1 MKKLVYSLLTLATIM
16 GLLSGTVE
24 GKNNGLDY
32 EKSRKIS
39 KSYEVKSNVKLAIE
53 NSFGRVHVNTWD
65 QNKITVDIEIIARMS
80 NESRAQDLLDKID
93 IKIEESSSIISF
105 ETVLGRL
112 KNRDRE
118 EFEINYKVNMPK
130 KNDLKLRNSFGGN
143 YIGDLMGESEINVS
157 YGDFRIE
164 KLLGLADIKIS
175 FSDGSIQL
183 VKQGEIE
190 IKYSDVEINELGVV
204 KMEQGFSD
212 VEIEKIGTIDLT
224 SKYGDME
231 IGTVQGIKGYV
242 GYSEFSIDR
251 LEVELDIEASYSG
264 NFTIDEV
271 AKDFTKIIIDGKF
284 GDYRI
289 SFEEGANF
297 TFDTELSFSDF
308 SYSGLPL
315 DFEYKIR
322 EDFKGRYKGKMGSG
336 KGGYIRIDTSYGD
349 IRFR

>member
-1 MKKLVYSLLTLATIM
+1 MKKLAYNLIVLLAIV
-16 GLLSGTVE
+16 GLQTGELF
-24 GKNNGLDY
+24 GKDKGLDY

-39 KSYEVKSNVKLAIE
+39 KSYDVNSNVRLSIE
-53 NSFGRVHVNTWD
+53 NSFGRIHINTWD
-65 QNKITVDIEIIARMS
+65 QNKMTVDVEIIVRMN
-80 NESRAQDLLDKID
+80 NENRAQDLLDR
-93 IKIEESSSIISF
+93 IKVEIEESGSEISF
-105 ETVLGRL
+105 ETRLGNL

-130 KNDLKLRNSFGGN
+130 NNPLRLKNSFGSN
-143 YIGDLMGESEINVS
+143 YIGDLTGKSDINIS

-164 KLLGLADIKIS
+164 KLYGLTDMRIS
-175 FSDGSIQL
+175 FSDGAIQL
-183 VKQGEIE
+183 VKEGEID
-190 IKYSDVEINELGVV
+190 IKYSDVEIDELGVV

-224 SKYGDME
+224 SKYGDVE
-231 IGTVQGIKGYV
+231 IGTVQGIKGHV

-251 LEVELDIEASYSG
+251 LEVELDIRAQYSG
-264 NFTIDEV
+264 DFTIDEV
-271 AKDFTKIIIDGKF
+271 AKGFTKIIIDGKF

-315 DFEYKIR
+315 EFDYKVK
-322 EDFKGRYKGKMGSG
+322 EDFSSRYKGKMGSG
-336 KGGYIRIDTSYGD
+336 KGGYINIDTSYGD

>member
-1 MKKLVYSLLTLATIM
+1 MKKLVYNLIVLLALV
-16 GLLSGTVE
+16 GLQTRELL
-24 GKNNGLDY
+24 GKDKGLDY

-39 KSYEVKSNVKLAIE
+39 KSFDVNSNIRLSIE
-53 NSFGRVHVNTWD
+53 NSFGRVHINTWD
-65 QNKITVDIEIIARMS
+65 QNKMTVDIEIIARMN
-80 NESRAQDLLDKID
+80 NENRAQDLLDKI
-93 IKIEESSSIISF
+93 KVEIEESSSEISF
-105 ETVLGRL
+105 ETRLSNL

-130 KNDLKLRNSFGGN
+130 KNALRLKNSFGGN
-143 YIGDLMGESEINVS
+143 FIGDLMGESEINIS

-164 KLLGLADIKIS
+164 KLYGLTDMRIS
-175 FSDGSIQL
+175 FSDGAIQL
-183 VKQGEIE
+183 VKEGEID
-190 IKYSDVEINELGVV
+190 IKYSDVEIDELGVV

-212 VEIEKIGTIDLT
+212 VEIEKIGTIDLS
-224 SKYGDME
+224 SKYGDVE

-251 LEVELDIEASYSG
+251 LEVELDMKAQYCG
-264 NFTIDEV
+264 GFTIDEV

-289 SFEEGANF
+289 SFDEGANF

-315 DFEYKIR
+315 DFDYKVK
-322 EDFKGRYKGKMGSG
+322 EDFSSRYKGKMGSG
-336 KGGYIRIDTSYGD
+336 KGGYVNIDTSYGD

>member
-1 MKKLVYSLLTLATIM
+1 MKKLAYSLIVGVAL

-24 GKNNGLDY
+24 GKDKGLDY

-39 KSYEVKSNVKLAIE
+39 KSYDVKSNVKLAIE
-53 NSFGRVHVNTWD
+53 NSFGRVHINTWD
-65 QNKITVDIEIIARMS
+65 QNKITVDIEIIARMN
-80 NESRAQDLLDKID
+80 NESRAQEMLDKIEID
-93 IKIEESSSIISF
+93 IEESSSLISF
-105 ETVLGRL
+105 QTRLGKLR
-112 KNRDRE
+112 NRDRE

-130 KNDLKLRNSFGGN
+130 KNPLRLKNSFGGN
-143 YIGDLMGESEINVS
+143 YVGDLLGESDIDIS
-157 YGDFRIE
+157 YGDLRIE
-164 KLLGLADIKIS
+164 KLFGLADIKIS

-183 VKQGEIE
+183 VKKGEIE
-190 IKYSDVEINELGVV
+190 IKYSDVEIEELGVV

-212 VEIEKIGTIDLT
+212 VEIEKIGTIDLV

-251 LEVELDIEASYSG
+251 LEVELEIEAQYSG
-264 NFTIDEV
+264 DFTINEV
-271 AKDFTKIIIDGKF
+271 AKGFSKIVIDGKF

-308 SYSGLPL
+308 SYSGLAL
-315 DFEYKIR
+315 DFDYKVK
-322 EDFKGRYKGKMGSG
+322 EDFKSRYKGKMGTG
-336 KGGYIRIDTSYGD
+336 NGGYVEIDTSYGD

>member
-1 MKKLVYSLLTLATIM
+1 MKKLAYNLMIVVTLI
-16 GLLSGTVE
+16 GLLSGGLE
-24 GKNNGLDY
+24 GKDKGLDY

-39 KSYEVKSNVKLAIE
+39 KSYDVKSNVRLAIE
-53 NSFGRVHVNTWD
+53 NSFGRVHINTWD
-65 QNKITVDIEIIARMS
+65 QNKITVDIEIIARMN
-80 NESRAQDLLDKID
+80 NESRAQDLLDKIEID
-93 IKIEESSSIISF
+93 IEESSSEISF
-105 ETVLGRL
+105 ETRLGNLR
-112 KNRDRE
+112 NRDRE

-130 KNDLKLRNSFGGN
+130 KNPLRLKNSFGGN
-143 YIGDLMGESEINVS
+143 YIGDLMGESDIDIS
-157 YGDFRIE
+157 YGDLKIE
-164 KLLGLADIKIS
+164 KLFGLTDIKIS

-183 VKQGEIE
+183 IKQGEIE

-204 KMEQGFSD
+204 RMEQGFSD
-212 VEIEKIGTIDLT
+212 VEVEKIGTIDLT

-251 LEVELDIEASYSG
+251 LEVELDMETSYSG
-264 NFTIDEV
+264 DFTINEV
-271 AKDFTKIIIDGKF
+271 AKGFSKILIDGKF

-289 SFEEGANF
+289 SFEEGTNF

-315 DFEYKIR
+315 DFDYKVK
-322 EDFKGRYKGKMGSG
+322 EDFKSRYKGRMGSG
-336 KGGYIRIDTSYGD
+336 QGGFIRIDTSYGD